1 MKSTLTEI
9 REYTQKNSDLKKSHH
24 FMFNLPLSSE
34 EKADVIIIGL
44 NPGESD
50 GDWKYIGPLPTEET
64 SDFDFFDHLEVRSRS
79 NLVWLKKCRDFF
91 PSSSIYQT
99 EFFFWSASNLS
110 DGFEERY
117 GYKFYENPHLQFC
130 MQCNL
135 KMFNYHRPKIICA
148 TGIGGHKY
156 LAELYKL
163 EYLETIKSE
172 YDKRQRNIIIHY
184 LLGDIPFV
192 FTPHWTSGYVSN
204 NEKNEIKNYLKEIL
218 IS

>member
-1 MKSTLTEI
+1 
-9 REYTQKNSDLKKSHH
+9 
-24 FMFNLPLSSE
+24 
-34 EKADVIIIGL
+34 
-44 NPGESD
+44 
-50 GDWKYIGPLPTEET
+50 
-64 SDFDFFDHLEVRSRS
+64 
-79 NLVWLKKCRDFF
+79 
-91 PSSSIYQT
+91 
-99 EFFFWSASNLS
+99 
-110 DGFEERY
+110 
-117 GYKFYENPHLQFC
+117 